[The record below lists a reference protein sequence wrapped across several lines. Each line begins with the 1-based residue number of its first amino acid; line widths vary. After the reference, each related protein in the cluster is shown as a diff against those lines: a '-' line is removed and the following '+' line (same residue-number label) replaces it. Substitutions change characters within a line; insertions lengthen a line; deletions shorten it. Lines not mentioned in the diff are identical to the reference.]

1 MNNNSEDSLIE
12 ENANNNNDID
22 SYQDNDIDAEEETD
36 QDNENNDDAIID
48 EDVSNSDVD
57 EEEETDQDNENNDDA
72 NTIMEEDDSDDD
84 IINDKII
91 DDEDDF
97 KVVNF
102 KETINNMYEKKDK
115 KTIPVLTKYEK
126 ARVLGYRAKQ
136 IECGAKPFID
146 PGDMISS
153 IDIAKKELYSKKL
166 PFIIRRP
173 LPDGT
178 FEDWP
183 IQELIITV

>member
-12 ENANNNNDID
+12 ENANNIKNDNDINSD
-22 SYQDNDIDAEEETD
+22 QDNDESNTD
-36 QDNENNDDAIID
+36 NDQNDSNTDDDDQNDENEDDDNNDD
-48 EDVSNSDVD
+48 
-57 EEEETDQDNENNDDA
+57 T
-72 NTIMEEDDSDDD
+72 NTIIEEDDSDDDD

-102 KETINNMYEKKDK
+102 KETINNMYNKKDKK

-126 ARVLGYRAKQ
+126 ARILGYRAKQ

-146 PGDMISS
+146 PGDIISS

-183 IQELIITV
+183 IQELIINV

>member
-12 ENANNNNDID
+12 GNDNNIKNNDDID
-22 SYQDNDIDAEEETD
+22 SYQDNDDVNTIIEEDVSNSDVDEEDKTD
-36 QDNENNDDAIID
+36 QDNENNDDAETII
-48 EDVSNSDVD
+48 
-57 EEEETDQDNENNDDA
+57 
-72 NTIMEEDDSDDD
+72 EEDDSDDSDDDD

-97 KVVNF
+97 KVVSF
-102 KETINNMYEKKDK
+102 KETINNMYKNKDKK

-146 PGDMISS
+146 PGDMINS

>member
-12 ENANNNNDID
+12 ENANNIKNDID
-22 SYQDNDIDAEEETD
+22 SDSDQDNDESNTD
-36 QDNENNDDAIID
+36 DDNDQNDDSNTDDDNDQNDENDDDNND
-48 EDVSNSDVD
+48 N
-57 EEEETDQDNENNDDA
+57 A
-72 NTIMEEDDSDDD
+72 NTIIEEDDSDDDD

-102 KETINNMYEKKDK
+102 KETINNMYKKKDK

-126 ARVLGYRAKQ
+126 ARILGYRAKQ

-146 PGDMISS
+146 PGDIISS

-183 IQELIITV
+183 IQELIITK